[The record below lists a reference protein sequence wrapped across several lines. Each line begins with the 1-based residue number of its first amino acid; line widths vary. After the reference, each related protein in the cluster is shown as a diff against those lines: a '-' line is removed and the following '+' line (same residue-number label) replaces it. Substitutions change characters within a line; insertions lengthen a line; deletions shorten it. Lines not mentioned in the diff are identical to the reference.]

1 MSIHEDVELLRR
13 IPMFAKVD
21 PAKLK
26 LLAFTSERVTF
37 DEGQELFHQ
46 GDAADAAYIV
56 VDGSTEVIVDLP
68 RGPLVVA
75 SLGKNALIG
84 DIGILCDVPRTATI
98 KALSRVTTLKIA
110 KDLFLRM
117 VIDFPTMGLEVM
129 RELAH
134 RLEKTTADLREA
146 RSRIPQ

>member
-1 MSIHEDVELLRR
+1 M
-13 IPMFAKVD
+13 
-21 PAKLK
+21 
-26 LLAFTSERVTF
+26 
-37 DEGQELFHQ
+37 
-46 GDAADAAYIV
+46 
-56 VDGSTEVIVDLP
+56 IVDLP

-117 VIDFPTMGLEVM
+117 VIDFPTMGLEDDARARPPVG
-129 RELAH
+129 EDDV
-134 RLEKTTADLREA
+134 ADLREA